1 MVTGIEGGARWP
13 VSTAWEGV
21 TGEAPGG
28 SGAKPGPS
36 FYQLI
41 ATQLRYQD
49 PLEPLSE
56 SDFVTQ
62 VTQFAILD
70 ELREIRSL
78 MEQVA
83 CKDGSVLP

>member
-1 MVTGIEGGARWP
+1 MVTGVEGGAWWP
-13 VSTAWEGV
+13 VSTAWERA
-21 TGEAPGG
+21 TGEASGG
-28 SGAKPGPS
+28 SGAKTGPS

-78 MEQVA
+78 MERVA
-83 CKDGSVLP
+83 GKDGSVLP